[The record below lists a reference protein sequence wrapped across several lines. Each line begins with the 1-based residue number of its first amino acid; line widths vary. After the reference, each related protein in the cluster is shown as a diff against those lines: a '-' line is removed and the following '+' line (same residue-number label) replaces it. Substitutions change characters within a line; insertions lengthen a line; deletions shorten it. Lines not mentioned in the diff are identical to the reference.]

1 MNENPNEN
9 EFTAED
15 GEIRFDPEKDREKQ
29 TEAEVEKVKRP
40 KKAKW
45 YFIIPLVFLALFA
58 FVFIGWRIKPKT
70 LLNVCLLDKTV
81 LTVEDGN
88 DIDIRSAYRKH
99 QGFFWLLEQQKY
111 VFQNKKFYNYKTD
124 YFGPL
129 LDETGKIKSRRDLS
143 TLDYTP
149 DLMYIADVYGAVD
162 DTYGYYDN
170 STAKGAGITVDDMSV
185 ISYAYENGAT
195 VVAEMEL
202 FNSGLDPRFIR
213 SYPRFAA

>member
-29 TEAEVEKVKRP
+29 TEAEVEKVKKP

-81 LTVEDGN
+81 LTVESN
-88 DIDIRSAYRKH
+88 CCCKSISIDKYTSFPLTAERVTVCLARP
-99 QGFFWLLEQQKY
+99 LE
-111 VFQNKKFYNYKTD
+111 
-124 YFGPL
+124 
-129 LDETGKIKSRRDLS
+129 S
-143 TLDYTP
+143 
-149 DLMYIADVYGAVD
+149 
-162 DTYGYYDN
+162 
-170 STAKGAGITVDDMSV
+170 
-185 ISYAYENGAT
+185 
-195 VVAEMEL
+195 
-202 FNSGLDPRFIR
+202 
-213 SYPRFAA
+213 